1 MVSLLKTSH
10 DFTHQQLFA
19 GLQLLL
25 QQELSDFSYNADR
38 LYGRF
43 IDSQGD
49 RLTHVF
55 LTEEGLKGECSCL
68 QRQCAHIAA
77 LVIEYEASQP
87 DALATRSRRAD
98 TAIRLFRSEANQLF
112 DPFPAM
118 ARHRVLYLINGR
130 SDALRLS
137 VHKGYLN
144 KNGSYQLRG
153 RLGLDITSSTPLPKY
168 VSQTDLQL
176 FHLLKTVISDEA
188 LPEQAEHIQL
198 ELTLGLPAEFYQLLG
213 ASGRGFYQDVSRPLG
228 CDIHYDEDFVDTS
241 YLVELADKC
250 YLESVSNTLIIDER
264 ESHLIGQG
272 ILENID
278 LDGEWLPRL
287 EMVRHGVDFP
297 WLIPAMMPLD
307 VGLFSMVHRGVAYNL
322 SQLLFIAASHQ
333 PLMTQVAK
341 CQLMLNILPLV
352 SQRFDLPISQSLAS
366 GTRLVPDD
374 VSEHVVFFRKLA
386 LAGWQVDFAAKK
398 RFVKVAANNWFAEV
412 TTPNNDWFELSL
424 GVEVDGERVNLL
436 PLLTNLIRQGKLSL
450 EQSREPISLE
460 LDSGESLS
468 LPADRVARILGVL
481 GELFNKQPLNESQ
494 QLELPRHQLTRLPQL
509 DNALKQDLT
518 DKRSKAL
525 KWSGATWLRKQ
536 ALALN
541 SYVSSKPHSADIK
554 APERLNAVLRP
565 YQAQGVSWLQFIKQ
579 HHFGGILADDMGLGK
594 TLQTLCSILMDK
606 EQGKLTA
613 PVLVIAP
620 TSLLSNWQREAN
632 TFTPSL
638 TTLVW
643 SGRARHEQ
651 QQALAKVDMVITSY
665 GILAQDAEELTA
677 RHWYQVILDEAQ
689 TIKNSRSRVTKLVNR
704 LITTHRLCLTGTPM
718 ENHLGELWSL
728 FHFLMPGFLG
738 SAAQY
743 QLQFKQPIEKD
754 NCDTAR
760 VKLAQRIAPFMLRR
774 TKVQVATELP
784 KKTVINTLI
793 ELSQTQS
800 DLYETIRLTVAEQLQ
815 LALLQTGAKA
825 NRLAISNALLKLR
838 QVCCHPAMLK
848 LNLNPR
854 VDDDGASHLE
864 PDVPKEL
871 LVAESSKLAWLENKL
886 PNMIEDGR
894 NILIFS
900 SFTTMLDLIAKQLD
914 DQGIDY
920 EMLTGRSR
928 HRDKIIDRFRS
939 GKVNVFLISL
949 KAGGSGLNLTEADV
963 VIHVDPW
970 WNPAAEEQ
978 ASDRAYRIGQQ
989 KPVFVY
995 KLICQN
1001 TVEER
1006 IQQLQQ
1012 TKKALAQSMYQT
1024 ESLSVA
1030 EMNSD
1035 DWLALLQPLSDE
1047 TISSKISST

>member
-1 MVSLLKTSH
+1 MVSLLKTAH
-10 DFTHQQLFA
+10 DFTHQQRFA

-25 QQELSDFSYNADR
+25 QQELSDFSYNAKSIT
-38 LYGRF
+38 GRF
-43 IDSQGD
+43 IDPQGPLTT
-49 RLTHVF
+49 RL
-55 LTEEGLKGECSCL
+55 LLADEGFKGECSCS
-68 QRQCAHIAA
+68 QRQCAHVAA
-77 LVIEYEASQP
+77 LAIEYEASQP
-87 DALATRSRRAD
+87 DPIATRSRRAD
-98 TAIRLFRSEANQLF
+98 TAIRLFKSEANQQF

-118 ARHRVLYLINGR
+118 ARHRVLYLIHGEAN
-130 SDALRLS
+130 ALQLS

-153 RLGLDITSSTPLPKY
+153 PLGFDVTSSTPLPKY

-176 FHLLKTVISDEA
+176 LHQLKTLVSGEA
-188 LPEQAEHIQL
+188 LAEQTEQIQL
-198 ELTLGLPAEFYQLLG
+198 PLALGLPADFYQLLG
-213 ASGRGFYQDVSRPLG
+213 ATGRGCYQDVQRPLG
-228 CDIHYDEDFVDTS
+228 CDIQYDEDFVDTS
-241 YLVELADKC
+241 YLIELADNC
-250 YLESVSNTLIIDER
+250 YLEPVSNTLIIDEGNNDQ
-264 ESHLIGQG
+264 IGQG
-272 ILENID
+272 ILANID
-278 LDGEWLPRL
+278 LDGEWLPRI
-287 EMVRHGVDFP
+287 EVIRHGVDFP
-297 WLIPAMMPLD
+297 WLVPAMMPLD
-307 VGLFSMVHRGVAYNL
+307 VALFTMVHRGVAYNL
-322 SQLLFIAASHQ
+322 SQLLFIAANHQ

-352 SQRFDLPISQSLAS
+352 SQRFELPISRSLPT

-374 VSEHVVFFRKLA
+374 ISEHVMFFRKLA

-412 TTPNNDWFELSL
+412 ATPNTDWFELSL

-450 EQSREPISLE
+450 EQNREPISLE
-460 LDSGESLS
+460 LDTGELLS
-468 LPADRVARILGVL
+468 LPADRVARILTVL

-494 QLELPRHQLTRLPQL
+494 QLVLPRHQLTRLPQL
-509 DNALKQDLT
+509 DSALKQDLT

-536 ALALN
+536 ALVLN
-541 SYVSSKPHSADIK
+541 SYVSNKAHSTDIVL
-554 APERLNAVLRP
+554 PRGLNAVLRP

-579 HHFGGILADDMGLGK
+579 HHFAGILADDMGLGK

-606 EQGKLTA
+606 EQGKLNA

-620 TSLLSNWQREAN
+620 TSLLSNWQREASN
-632 TFTPSL
+632 FSPSL

-643 SGRARHEQ
+643 SGRARHEHL
-651 QQALAKVDMVITSY
+651 QALTNVDMVITSY
-665 GILAQDAEELTA
+665 GILAQDADELTA

-689 TIKNSRSRVTKLVNR
+689 MIKNSRSRVTKLVNR
-704 LITTHRLCLTGTPM
+704 LDTSHRLCLTGTPM

-760 VKLAQRIAPFMLRR
+760 CKLAQRIAPFMLRR

-848 LNLNPR
+848 LSPS
-854 VDDDGASHLE
+854 VDDQSSDHIE
-864 PDVPKEL
+864 HDVPQTL

-900 SFTTMLDLIAKQLD
+900 SFTTMLDLIAQQLD

-1047 TISSKISST
+1047 TSSE

>member
-1 MVSLLKTSH
+1 MLKIAH

-25 QQELSDFSYNADR
+25 QQELIDFSHNADS

-43 IDSQGD
+43 IDPQGD
-49 RLTHVF
+49 LFTRVF
-55 LTEEGLKGECSCL
+55 FTVEGLKCECSCS
-68 QRQCAHIAA
+68 QRQCAHVAA
-77 LVIEYEASQP
+77 LVIEYDASQP
-87 DALATRSRRAD
+87 DPITARSRRAD
-98 TAIRLFRSEANQLF
+98 TAIRLFKSEANQLF

-118 ARHRVLYLINGR
+118 ARHRVLYLIHGEP
-130 SDALRLS
+130 DALQLS

-153 RLGLDITSSTPLPKY
+153 PLGFDITNSTPLPKY
-168 VSQTDLQL
+168 VSQSDLQL
-176 FHLLKTVISDEA
+176 LYQLKSLLSNEEVAGQND
-188 LPEQAEHIQL
+188 QIQL
-198 ELTLGLPAEFYQLLG
+198 PLDRGLSADFYQLLG
-213 ASGRGFYQDVSRPLG
+213 MTGRGFYQDALRPLR
-228 CDIHYDEDFVDTS
+228 CDIHYDEDYVDTS
-241 YLVELADKC
+241 YLIELEDKC
-250 YLESVSNTLIIDER
+250 YLEPVSHTLVIDER
-264 ESHLIGQG
+264 DSHLIGQS

-278 LDGEWLPRL
+278 LDGEWLPRV
-287 EMVRHGVDFP
+287 EVVRHGVDFP

-307 VGLFSMVHRGVAYNL
+307 VALFTMVHRGVAYNL
-322 SQLLFIAASHQ
+322 SQLLFIAANHK
-333 PLMTQVAK
+333 PLMTQIAK

-352 SQRFDLPISQSLAS
+352 SQQFELPISQSLAS

-374 VSEHVVFFRKLA
+374 VSEHVVFFRRLT
-386 LAGWQVDFAAKK
+386 LAGWLVDFAAKK

-412 TTPNNDWFELSL
+412 ETPNKDWFELSL

-450 EQSREPISLE
+450 ELSCEPISLE
-460 LDSGESLS
+460 LDTGELLS
-468 LPADRVARILGVL
+468 LPANRVARILSVL

-494 QLELPRHQLTRLPQL
+494 QLVLPRHQLTRLPQL

-536 ALALN
+536 AQALN
-541 SYVSSKPHSADIK
+541 SYVSNTPHHADIEV
-554 APERLNAVLRP
+554 PEGLNAVLRP
-565 YQAQGVSWLQFIKQ
+565 YQEQGVSWLQFIKQ
-579 HHFGGILADDMGLGK
+579 HHFAGILADDMGLGK
-594 TLQTLCSILMDK
+594 TLQTLCSILLDK

-620 TSLLSNWQREAN
+620 TSLLSNWQREAT
-632 TFTPSL
+632 TFSPSL
-638 TTLVW
+638 STLVW
-643 SGRARHEQ
+643 SGRARRDHH
-651 QQALAKVDMVITSY
+651 QALGSVDIVITSY
-665 GILAQDAEELTA
+665 GILAQDADELTG

-704 LITTHRLCLTGTPM
+704 LDTSHRLCLTGTPM

-743 QLQFKQPIEKD
+743 QRQFKQPIEKD

-760 VKLAQRIAPFMLRR
+760 RKLAQRIAPFMLRR
-774 TKVQVATELP
+774 TKVEVATELP

-848 LNLNPR
+848 LNPT
-854 VDDDGASHLE
+854 VDDDSTLNLE
-864 PDVPKEL
+864 GDVSQDL

-900 SFTTMLDLIAKQLD
+900 SFTTMLDLIAQQLD

-928 HRDKIIDRFRS
+928 HRDRIIDRFRS

-1035 DWLALLQPLSDE
+1035 DWLALLQPIADEASSDQAQ
-1047 TISSKISST
+1047 S